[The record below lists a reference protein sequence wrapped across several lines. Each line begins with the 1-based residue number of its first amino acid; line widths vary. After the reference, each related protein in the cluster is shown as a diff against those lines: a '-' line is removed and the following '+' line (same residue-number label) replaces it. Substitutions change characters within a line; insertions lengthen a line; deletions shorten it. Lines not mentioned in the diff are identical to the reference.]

1 MHLHL
6 RSYPSRTHG
15 DTTILIRAI
24 PTLRHVHALISLPFI
39 PKVLEFVLQ
48 RLRLL
53 RKHIADGRL
62 VRLFCVAV
70 RWGCVPQCYTIR
82 RSTIPHRNEVIA
94 PKPAR
99 RIRFVISTI
108 LKRGSLD
115 YSRKLFIRW
124 LILMFELRMREC
136 DNTYNEQVLRKTRSP
151 VLVKIE
157 TILRFDGFDLS
168 PCTT

>member
-6 RSYPSRTHG
+6 RSYPSNTHE

-24 PTLRHVHALISLPFI
+24 PALGHVHALISLPLI

-62 VRLFCVAV
+62 VRLFCVV
-70 RWGCVPQCYTIR
+70 IR
-82 RSTIPHRNEVIA
+82 RWRVSQGYTVRMSTILHRSEVVV

-99 RIRFVISTI
+99 RIRFVTSTL
-108 LKRGSLD
+108 LKCDSYF

-124 LILMFELRMREC
+124 LNLMIELRMREC
-136 DNTYNEQVLRKTRSP
+136 DNTYNEQVLRKMGSP
-151 VLVKIE
+151 VLVEIE

-168 PCTT
+168 SRII